1 MRFTTAR
8 LAYNH
13 GNRLGYLGYGVKPGQ
28 AVVGPSDTRAFRDI
42 KLGEVAGWV
51 RGRPVDLPYA
61 FMAVRRYWKAFLFK
75 YSRPGMH
82 PASLFGSQTVG
93 GPGMNHNFLLSG
105 SGWAMIFVAFFTF
118 FQLVIFKDENH
129 HHQKVKYHTY
139 PVSESIMSLVPGFT
153 QKGRL
158 EGDFES
164 SGVIKTILAAGF
176 FGISAAG
183 VAANPQL
190 GGAAL
195 LAAIYYF
202 TSIAPHQ
209 QVPLLLEDR
218 AYLAELLGADGS
230 TVDALV
236 AKNNAMGE
244 KFNYSKLGA
253 LLDLVPKL

>member
-1 MRFTTAR
+1 MRFTPAR

-13 GNRLGYLGYGVKPGQ
+13 GNRLGFLGYGVKPGQ
-28 AVVGPSDTRAFRDI
+28 TVVGPSDVRAFRDI
-42 KLGEVAGWV
+42 KLGEIAGWL
-51 RGRPVDLPYA
+51 RGRPVDFPYA
-61 FMAVRRYWKAFLFK
+61 MMAVRRYWKAFLFK

-82 PASLFGSQTVG
+82 PASLFGAQTVG

-105 SGWAMIFVAFFTF
+105 SGWGMIFVGFFLA

-129 HHQKVKYHTY
+129 HHQKIKYHTY
-139 PVSESIMSLVPGFT
+139 PVSESIMSLVPGFAS
-153 QKGRL
+153 KGAA
-158 EGDFES
+158 EGDFVS
-164 SGVIKTILAAGF
+164 SGVVKTFLAAGF

-195 LAAIYYF
+195 LMAIYYF

-209 QVPLLLEDR
+209 QVELLKQDR
-218 AYLAELLGADGS
+218 AYLAELLGADGAD
-230 TVDALV
+230 VDALV
-236 AKNNAMGE
+236 AKNTAMGE

-253 LLDLVPKL
+253 LTDLLPRP